1 MKNELKIYGSYLIV
15 LIITNLTYKYI
26 WNKNNRIE
34 YYFFEN
40 NRLKYRLLK
49 YCRVLMNIVMYI
61 YLRYVLLNLINSYN
75 TIKWNKN

>member
-1 MKNELKIYGSYLIV
+1 MKNELKIYSIYLII
-15 LIITNLTYKYI
+15 LIITNFTYKLV

-40 NRLKYRLLK
+40 NRFKYKLLK

-61 YLRYVLLNLINSYN
+61 YLRFVLLNLINSY
-75 TIKWNKN
+75 KWNKN